1 MSSYVCSYVVK
12 KVTAHYRICVRAS
25 RQTQHETSC
34 LEEPRGGKLL
44 GRAENFAPPGA
55 QPGCLEARGGVNFWC
70 QKILPPLGRN
80 WRFVKGRPPRNCF
93 KIGPLNDAPKSQIL
107 YSPPPQLR
115 LWPTQ
120 LNTNIT

>member
-55 QPGCLEARGGVNFWC
+55 NFRRAKWAGKFCPPWGATGLPGGQGG
-70 QKILPPLGRN
+70 G
-80 WRFVKGRPPRNCF
+80 
-93 KIGPLNDAPKSQIL
+93 
-107 YSPPPQLR
+107 
-115 LWPTQ
+115 
-120 LNTNIT
+120 

>member
-55 QPGCLEARGGVNFWC
+55 QPGCLEARGGGKLLV
-70 QKILPPLGRN
+70 
-80 WRFVKGRPPRNCF
+80 
-93 KIGPLNDAPKSQIL
+93 PKKL
-107 YSPPPQLR
+107 APPPGANLAA
-115 LWPTQ
+115 LSPGGGGK
-120 LNTNIT
+120 L

>member
-55 QPGCLEARGGVNFWC
+55 QPGCLEPRGGANFRRAKWAGKFCPPWGATGLPGGQGGVNFWC
-70 QKILPPLGRN
+70 QKILPPPGAQLAICKRA
-80 WRFVKGRPPRNCF
+80 
-93 KIGPLNDAPKSQIL
+93 AP
-107 YSPPPQLR
+107 
-115 LWPTQ
+115 
-120 LNTNIT
+120 

>member
-44 GRAENFAPPGA
+44 GAP
-55 QPGCLEARGGVNFWC
+55 
-70 QKILPPLGRN
+70 KILPPLGRN
-80 WRFVKGRPPRNCF
+80 LAAWSPGGGANFRRAKWAGKFCPPW
-93 KIGPLNDAPKSQIL
+93 GATGLPGGQGGG
-107 YSPPPQLR
+107 
-115 LWPTQ
+115 
-120 LNTNIT
+120 

>member
-55 QPGCLEARGGVNFWC
+55 QPGCLEPRGGGANFRRAKWAGKFCPPGAQPGCLEARGWG
-70 QKILPPLGRN
+70 
-80 WRFVKGRPPRNCF
+80 
-93 KIGPLNDAPKSQIL
+93 
-107 YSPPPQLR
+107 
-115 LWPTQ
+115 
-120 LNTNIT
+120 

>member
-55 QPGCLEARGGVNFWC
+55 QPGCLEPRGGGQTLGEQSGPENFA
-70 QKILPPLGRN
+70 PPWGAT
-80 WRFVKGRPPRNCF
+80 GMP
-93 KIGPLNDAPKSQIL
+93 GGQGGG
-107 YSPPPQLR
+107 
-115 LWPTQ
+115 
-120 LNTNIT
+120 

>member
-44 GRAENFAPPGA
+44 GRAENLGEQSGPENFAPPGA
-55 QPGCLEARGGVNFWC
+55 QPGCLEARGGGKLLVPKN
-70 QKILPPLGRN
+70 LAPPWGATGDL
-80 WRFVKGRPPRNCF
+80 
-93 KIGPLNDAPKSQIL
+93 
-107 YSPPPQLR
+107 
-115 LWPTQ
+115 
-120 LNTNIT
+120 

>member
-55 QPGCLEARGGVNFWC
+55 QPGCLEPRGGANFRRAKWAGNFAPPGAQPGCLEARGG
-70 QKILPPLGRN
+70 
-80 WRFVKGRPPRNCF
+80 
-93 KIGPLNDAPKSQIL
+93 
-107 YSPPPQLR
+107 
-115 LWPTQ
+115 
-120 LNTNIT
+120 

>member
-44 GRAENFAPPGA
+44 GRAENFAPPWGATWLPGA
-55 QPGCLEARGGVNFWC
+55 QGGG
-70 QKILPPLGRN
+70 KL
-80 WRFVKGRPPRNCF
+80 
-93 KIGPLNDAPKSQIL
+93 
-107 YSPPPQLR
+107 
-115 LWPTQ
+115 
-120 LNTNIT
+120 